1 MHTTTILSI
10 IGSALAIIAS
20 VWHFSVKISKPFI
33 RWGHEIETSTTETL
47 RQINKLHE
55 DLIKIMKDH
64 EERLSHLERRQTS
77 DAQGRRRKLPN

>member
-1 MHTTTILSI
+1 MHATEILSI
-10 IGSALAIIAS
+10 VGSALAIIAS
-20 VWHFSVKISKPFI
+20 LWHFSIKISKPFI

-64 EERLSHLERRQTS
+64 EQRITHLERQKTS
-77 DAQGRRRKLPN
+77 GAQDRRRKPPN

>member
-1 MHTTTILSI
+1 MHATEILSI
-10 IGSALAIIAS
+10 VGSALAIIAS
-20 VWHFSVKISKPFI
+20 LWHFSIKIYKPFI

-64 EERLSHLERRQTS
+64 EQRITHLERQKNF
-77 DAQGRRRKLPN
+77 GRTRPSP